1 MKNLIYLFIVSTAWL
16 FAACQDVTVGYLMVD
31 EAAGYPQDTL
41 HIMNAQKK
49 LQALQ
54 GIEAD
59 FYAHTKEIQDEIAE
73 IQKEIDKLNEA
84 WQVEYDETIQPIYD
98 EIEEIYAKEEMTD
111 ADYVKVDQL
120 YAEAF
125 DKTGE
130 LDLKYGDLKYP
141 FEEDIYEKTEE
152 LEGLA
157 EKMGIGS
164 LDILKKQISDVQ
176 DKVKFELPW
185 VTPKIQGILGTE
197 PMQYS
202 ILRVKNENAG
212 NAEKFM
218 SYAGVMGGG
227 MLYVDSNF
235 DLPDGNYTLTL
246 EVRNEGR
253 SRVLEDIFTF
263 VVDSKLKMNITVE

>member
-1 MKNLIYLFIVSTAWL
+1 MKNLIYLFIVSTTWL

-54 GIEAD
+54 GVEAD
-59 FYAHTKEIQDEIAE
+59 FYAHTKELQDEIAE

-84 WQVEYDETIQPIYD
+84 WDDEYTETIQPILDAAEQAFLKGDIAKSD
-98 EIEEIYAKEEMTD
+98 ELYWEAQNKTD
-111 ADYVKVDQL
+111 
-120 YAEAF
+120 
-125 DKTGE
+125 E
-130 LDLKYGDLKYP
+130 LNLKYDDLKYP
-141 FEEDIYEKTEE
+141 YEEEVYEKTEE

-164 LDILKKQISDVQ
+164 LEILKKQISEIQ

-263 VVDSKLKMNITVE
+263 VVDSKLKMDITVE